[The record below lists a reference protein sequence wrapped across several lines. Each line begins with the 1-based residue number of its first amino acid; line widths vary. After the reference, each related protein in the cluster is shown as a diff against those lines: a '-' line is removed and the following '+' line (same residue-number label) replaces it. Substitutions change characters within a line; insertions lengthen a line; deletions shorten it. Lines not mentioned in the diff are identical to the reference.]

1 MQSFGTEVKL
11 SYLHIFPIPA
21 INVSKFLVDLV
32 FPVKVHYHLS
42 VDYNE
47 QREKEKATPKRTGHS
62 FQNNCPSRSISNAPF
77 QYLSAGQIFPQIR
90 HLDLPHGRPFHPSH
104 QLLWRGEITKR
115 AREIVRIAATL
126 IEDAPVEMD
135 TRLRLEQ
142 DVLRR
147 FYLAIDW

>member
-1 MQSFGTEVKL
+1 M
-11 SYLHIFPIPA
+11 
-21 INVSKFLVDLV
+21 SKERKKKQL
-32 FPVKVHYHLS
+32 
-42 VDYNE
+42 
-47 QREKEKATPKRTGHS
+47 QRELGIVFKTTVLPDQWPTHLFNTFQQVRS
-62 FQNNCPSRSISNAPF
+62 FQKFDILTFPTGDLSIS
-77 QYLSAGQIFPQIR
+77 
-90 HLDLPHGRPFHPSH
+90 SH
-104 QLLWRGEITKR
+104 QLLWRGETTKR